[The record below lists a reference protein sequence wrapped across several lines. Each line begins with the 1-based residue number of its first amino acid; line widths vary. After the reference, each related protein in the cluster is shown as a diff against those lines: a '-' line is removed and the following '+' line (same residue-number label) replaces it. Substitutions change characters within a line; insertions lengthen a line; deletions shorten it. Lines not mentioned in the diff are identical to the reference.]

1 MIDLDWH
8 ILNNHQY
15 KITLLILKHL
25 PSKRNVVIIFTLTL
39 MLSVFPFFLDV
50 EAGSGTLF
58 SGLTKQVS
66 SDAYVNRNIG
76 FTITPPSGWDRDLSP
91 TDLEGDS
98 VTTAFY
104 AGVPG
109 KSDGFILDHF
119 ILDTRDIQDMI
130 QSSESDIEEAFEELT
145 VSEMNAVSFSVSADA
160 ETFSD
165 ALKIKIKYSDRQGGT
180 LNQHV
185 KYLFFF
191 DTGDVFNIDA
201 ILSTDSNRA
210 KFDKTMDSFYV
221 GPVRVTEQTPPS
233 STQNDTNRNA
243 DLTPALGAA
252 VFWIIVVIIIVTV
265 VIKIRKKSKNKK
277 SNIEIPTTQ
286 QPIKNTN
293 NELIEIL
300 KKQFVNGEITAEE
313 YKEKKKI
320 LEE

>member
-1 MIDLDWH
+1 MSSADKSNREEDS
-8 ILNNHQY
+8 
-15 KITLLILKHL
+15 LILKHL
-25 PSKRNVVIIFTLTL
+25 PSKTNVVIILTLTL
-39 MLSVFPFFLDV
+39 MLSIFPSFLDV

-130 QSSESDIEEAFEELT
+130 QSSESDIEEAFEELA
-145 VSEMNAVSFSVSADA
+145 VSEMNALSFSVSADA

-165 ALKIKIKYSDRQGGT
+165 ALKIKIKYSDRQEGT
-180 LNQHV
+180 LNHHV

-191 DTGDVFNIDA
+191 DNGDVFNIDA

-221 GPVRVTEQTPPS
+221 GPIRVAESTPTQS
-233 STQNDTNRNA
+233 STQSSGAPNPT
-243 DLTPALGAA
+243 ALIIILI
-252 VFWIIVVIIIVTV
+252 IIVVVIVII
-265 VIKIRKKSKNKK
+265 KKRKKSKNKK
-277 SNIEIPTTQ
+277 SSIEIPNTQ

-293 NELIEIL
+293 DDPMEIL
-300 KKQFVNGEITAEE
+300 KKQFAKGEITTEE
-313 YKEKKKI
+313 YKEKKDYLKSNVKY
-320 LEE
+320 

>member
-1 MIDLDWH
+1 MSSADKSNREEDS
-8 ILNNHQY
+8 
-15 KITLLILKHL
+15 LILKHL
-25 PSKRNVVIIFTLTL
+25 PSKTNVVIILTLTL
-39 MLSVFPFFLDV
+39 MLSIFPSFLDV

-66 SDAYVNRNIG
+66 SNAYVDRNIG
-76 FTITPPSGWDRDLSP
+76 FTITPPSGWDRDLNP
-91 TDLEGDS
+91 TDLDGDS

-119 ILDTRDIQDMI
+119 TLDVRDIQDMI
-130 QSSESDIEEAFEELT
+130 QSSESDIEEAFEELA
-145 VSEMNAVSFSVSADA
+145 VSEMNALSFSVSADA

-221 GPVRVTEQTPPS
+221 GPIRVAESTPTQS
-233 STQNDTNRNA
+233 STQSSGAPNPT
-243 DLTPALGAA
+243 ALIIILI
-252 VFWIIVVIIIVTV
+252 IIVVVIVII
-265 VIKIRKKSKNKK
+265 KKRKKSKNKK
-277 SNIEIPTTQ
+277 SSIEIPNTQ

-293 NELIEIL
+293 DDPMEIL
-300 KKQFVNGEITAEE
+300 KKQFAKGEITTEE
-313 YKEKKKI
+313 YKEKKDYLKSNVKY
-320 LEE
+320 